1 MNKTLKKIVTFLALP
16 IIVPVVVG
24 TMWLASR
31 SDYKDFEKKS
41 KKKIFF
47 YVYDISSN
55 MLETMAEGVDSSSS
69 MAGGRA

>member
-31 SDYKDFEKKS
+31 QDYKDFEKES
-41 KKKIFF
+41 KKNEQEKQNSK
-47 YVYDISSN
+47 D
-55 MLETMAEGVDSSSS
+55 
-69 MAGGRA
+69 

>member
-31 SDYKDFEKKS
+31 SDSKNFEKKS
-41 KKKIFF
+41 KKNEQEKQNNK
-47 YVYDISSN
+47 D
-55 MLETMAEGVDSSSS
+55 
-69 MAGGRA
+69 

>member
-31 SDYKDFEKKS
+31 SDYKDFEKES
-41 KKKIFF
+41 KKMNRKNKI
-47 YVYDISSN
+47 VRTKD
-55 MLETMAEGVDSSSS
+55 
-69 MAGGRA
+69 

>member
-31 SDYKDFEKKS
+31 SDYKDFEKES
-41 KKKIFF
+41 KKNEQEKQNSK
-47 YVYDISSN
+47 D
-55 MLETMAEGVDSSSS
+55 
-69 MAGGRA
+69 